1 MYQLPVASCTT
12 AIWLLST
19 FKVFLKSALIKG
31 FLSVIHVL
39 QDDENSPQKLYT
51 FFKIRKSSCDILMS
65 QSQCIINVSCY
76 KLRPFWNVLTFE
88 VSSVIDFL
96 SYSRTAYYWFQF
108 LLTPKLWLKFW
119 NIWLFYSLRW
129 CSDLV
134 MWIPFSPQHCGI
146 KNQIPR
152 LRKKVYYRVNVLE
165 KLWWA

>member
-119 NIWLFYSLRW
+119 NIWLFIAWDDAHLVSLLCFTVFHLSVHCTSPMIYCIFYKLMF
-129 CSDLV
+129 CSNCA
-134 MWIPFSPQHCGI
+134 SS
-146 KNQIPR
+146 
-152 LRKKVYYRVNVLE
+152 
-165 KLWWA
+165 